1 MKKYSALL
9 LGATLL
15 FSGCSSSDND
25 GGETNQRKDIVL
37 DGNEIEIVNTQ
48 NSTAFDMLRYFDSNS
63 KEGNFMVS
71 PLSAQFSLGM
81 LANGAQGKTLDEITA
96 ALGSHSLDEL
106 NDLNKRL
113 LSELPKADKKIA
125 FRSANSLWLNNGF
138 NILPAYS
145 RSMAD
150 FYRAE
155 AATVDLS
162 AEETMKRINDWCS
175 SKTEGMI
182 PTVIK
187 EPYTDNTAFVILNAL
202 YFKGEWQKPFKTE
215 NTVNKEFTNADGTV
229 SNVATMCKEENMYYF
244 KGEKY
249 ELARMNYGNGA
260 YAMTLL
266 LPSKDSSL
274 GEVLQ
279 TLNPYAWSTWK
290 RGCEIRDCNLEM
302 PKFSIATHFEL
313 DDYFKSIGIKE
324 VYDSAKADL
333 SAMSDKAVYLSKSD
347 QFTRIAVDEKGTVA
361 TAVTKLEGEY
371 TDVIHQPVEFHVNRT
386 FAFIIEETSTGAIL
400 FTGRV
405 NKL

>member
-1 MKKYSALL
+1 MCGFALMFSA
-9 LGATLL
+9 
-15 FSGCSSSDND
+15 CSSNSDVADN
-25 GGETNQRKDIVL
+25 ERKDIVL
-37 DGNEIEIVNTQ
+37 DGSEIAIVDTQ
-48 NSTAFDMLRYFDSNS
+48 ISSAFDMLRYFDSNS

-71 PLSAQFSLGM
+71 PLSIQFSLGM

-113 LSELPKADKKIA
+113 LSELPKADKKTA
-125 FRSANSLWLNNGF
+125 FRSANSVWLNKGLNVH
-138 NILPAYS
+138 PEYS
-145 RSMAD
+145 RSVAE

-162 AEETMKRINDWCS
+162 TEETMKRINDWCS

-187 EPYTDNTAFVILNAL
+187 EPYTDNTAFVMLNAL

-215 NTVNKEFTNADGTV
+215 NTVNKEFTNSDGTV
-229 SNVATMCKEENMYYF
+229 SNVATMCKKENMYYF

-249 ELARMNYGNGA
+249 ELVRMNYGNGA

-279 TLNPYAWSTWK
+279 TLDAEAWAAWK
-290 RGCEIRDCNLEM
+290 SNRVVKDCMLEM
-302 PKFSIATHFEL
+302 PKFTIDTRFDL
-313 DDYFKSIGIKE
+313 DGYFGSIGIKE
-324 VYDSAKADL
+324 VYDANKADL
-333 SAMSDKAVYLSKSD
+333 SAMSDRAVHLSRSE
-347 QFTRIAVDEKGTVA
+347 QFTRIEVDEKGTVA
-361 TAVTKLEGEY
+361 TAVTKHESWD
-371 TDVIHQPVEFHVNRT
+371 TDVYFEPVEFHIDRP
-386 FAFIIEETSTGAIL
+386 FAFIIEETSTGAVL

>member
-1 MKKYSALL
+1 MKICNALL
-9 LGATLL
+9 CGFALM
-15 FSGCSSSDND
+15 FSACSSNSDVADN
-25 GGETNQRKDIVL
+25 ERKDIVL
-37 DGNEIEIVNTQ
+37 NGNEIAIVDTQ
-48 NSTAFDMLRYFDSNS
+48 ISSAFDMLRYFDSNS

-71 PLSAQFSLGM
+71 PLSIQFSLGM

-113 LSELPKADKKIA
+113 LSELPKADKKTTI
-125 FRSANSLWLNNGF
+125 RSANSVWLNKGLNVY
-138 NILPAYS
+138 PEYS
-145 RSMAD
+145 RSVAD

-162 AEETMKRINDWCS
+162 TEETMKRINDWCS

-187 EPYTDNTAFVILNAL
+187 EPYTDNTAFVMLNAL
-202 YFKGEWQKPFKTE
+202 YFKGEWQKPFKNE
-215 NTVNKEFTNADGTV
+215 NTVNKEFTNSDGTV
-229 SNVATMCKEENMYYF
+229 SNVATMCKKENMYYF

-249 ELARMNYGNGA
+249 ELARMTYGNGA

-266 LPSKDSSL
+266 LPSEDSSL
-274 GEVLQ
+274 SEALQ
-279 TLNPYAWSTWK
+279 TLTPYAWSTWK
-290 RGCEIRDCNLEM
+290 RGREIRDCNLKM

-333 SAMSDKAVYLSKSD
+333 SVMSDKAVYLSKSD
-347 QFTRIAVDEKGTVA
+347 QFTRIEVDEKGTVA

-386 FAFIIEETSTGAIL
+386 FAFIIEETSTGAVL

>member
-1 MKKYSALL
+1 MKIYNALFLASALMF
-9 LGATLL
+9 GA
-15 FSGCSSSDND
+15 CNSDSDVADN
-25 GGETNQRKDIVL
+25 ERKDIVL

-113 LSELPKADKKIA
+113 LSELPKADKKTA

-215 NTVNKEFTNADGTV
+215 NTVSKEFTNADGTV
-229 SNVATMCKEENMYYF
+229 SNVATMCKKEYMPYF
-244 KGEKY
+244 KTEKY
-249 ELARMNYGNGA
+249 ELVRMNYGNGA

-279 TLNPYAWSTWK
+279 TLDAEAWAAWK
-290 RGCEIRDCNLEM
+290 SNREVKDCMLEM

-371 TDVIHQPVEFHVNRT
+371 TDVIHQPVEFHVNRN

>member
-1 MKKYSALL
+1 MKIYNALFL
-9 LGATLL
+9 ASTLMFGA
-15 FSGCSSSDND
+15 CSSESDVADN
-25 GGETNQRKDIVL
+25 ERKDIVL

-48 NSTAFDMLRYFDSNS
+48 NSTAFEMLRYFDGNS
-63 KEGNFMVS
+63 EQANFMVS
-71 PLSAQFSLGM
+71 PLSAQFSLSM
-81 LANGAQGKTLDEITA
+81 LANGAQGTTLDELSKV
-96 ALGSHSLDEL
+96 LGGNSVGEL
-106 NDLNKRL
+106 NALNKRL
-113 LSELPKADKKIA
+113 LSELPKADKKTA

-138 NILPAYS
+138 NILPVYS

-215 NTVNKEFTNADGTV
+215 NTVSKEFTNADGTV
-229 SNVATMCKEENMYYF
+229 SNVATMCKKEYMPYF
-244 KGEKY
+244 KTEKY
-249 ELARMNYGNGA
+249 ELVRMNYGNGA

-279 TLNPYAWSTWK
+279 TLDAEAWAAWK
-290 RGCEIRDCNLEM
+290 SNREVKDCMLEM
-302 PKFSIATHFEL
+302 PKFTIDTRFDL
-313 DDYFKSIGIKE
+313 DGYFGSIGIKE
-324 VYDSAKADL
+324 VYDANKANL
-333 SAMSDKAVYLSKSD
+333 SAMCDRAVHLSRSE
-347 QFTRIAVDEKGTVA
+347 QFTRIEVDEKGTVA
-361 TAVTKLEGEY
+361 TAVTKLEGEC